1 VRGFGVESS
10 DSEIYERH
18 RSDLIRYATVLVG
31 RSEAEDVV
39 SAVVLR
45 VLSKRRLADLD
56 EPRSY
61 LFRSVLNEVRSRARR
76 RSEPPSIDPQ
86 IATSD
91 WGFGPDVRAA
101 VASLP
106 VRQRSATY
114 LFYWLEL
121 SVGETAELMGVRPG
135 TIKRYLKRSRDRLR
149 EVLGG

>member
-1 VRGFGVESS
+1 MRGFGVESS

-18 RSDLIRYATVLVG
+18 RNGLVRYATVLVG

-39 SAVVLR
+39 AAVVLR

-61 LFRSVLNEVRSRARR
+61 LFRSVLNEARSRARR
-76 RSEPPSIDPQ
+76 RSEQSFDAQ

-121 SVGETAELMGVRPG
+121 SVGETAELMGIRPG
-135 TIKRYLKRSRDRLR
+135 TVKRYLKLSRDRLR